1 GGVFNSG
8 LLADPRPGAPFD
20 YAPAPPD
27 VVARAQRLRAVC
39 ARFDVPLR
47 AAALQFPAFHPAV
60 ATVLSGARSAAEIE
74 ENVRLF
80 ALDLPSALWRALRDE
95 GLIDPRAPVPAG

>member
-1 GGVFNSG
+1 
-8 LLADPRPGAPFD
+8 
-20 YAPAPPD
+20 
-27 VVARAQRLRAVC
+27 
-39 ARFDVPLR
+39 
-47 AAALQFPAFHPAV
+47 V

-95 GLIDPRAPVPAG
+95 GLIDSRAPVPTG